1 MIILCLEMDWHRIYG
16 MKEVN
21 GEWYI
26 YKSEPEDYQKSTK
39 VIDNYAALFQEPT
52 MEQGWQLHQ

>member
-1 MIILCLEMDWHRIYG
+1 MFRDGLAPHIWNEGSKW
-16 MKEVN
+16 
-21 GEWYI
+21 EWYI